1 MGQRMFVAVVP
12 PDSVREDL
20 EAFLDARPGL
30 RWSHPHQ
37 WHVTL
42 AFFASVPEHRID
54 ELGDRLATKAS
65 KRHTVT
71 TALAGGG
78 AFPNPARASV
88 LWLGL
93 DGGTEELT
101 HLATSARAAGAKV
114 GAPPDGT
121 RFSPHLTVA
130 RLRPPIEATKW
141 LRVLD
146 SYRGPAWEVAEIEL
160 LASFLGEG
168 PGGRPRYET
177 VARFPLG
184 RVGEGAAP

>member
-71 TALAGGG
+71 TALAGEVRS
-78 AFPNPARASV
+78 P
-88 LWLGL
+88 
-93 DGGTEELT
+93 
-101 HLATSARAAGAKV
+101 
-114 GAPPDGT
+114 T
-121 RFSPHLTVA
+121 RP
-130 RLRPPIEATKW
+130 
-141 LRVLD
+141 
-146 SYRGPAWEVAEIEL
+146 GPACCGSDSTA
-160 LASFLGEG
+160 
-168 PGGRPRYET
+168 
-177 VARFPLG
+177 AR
-184 RVGEGAAP
+184 RS